1 MEPEE
6 FEGSNTI
13 YGQDQPEYKPL
24 PAHRTPEGLV
34 TCCWRLSPEELET
47 VKYTGVVWVQLHTFN
62 KQLQPVN
69 VQVERPE
76 LT

>member
-1 MEPEE
+1 MEPTE

-34 TCCWRLSPEELET
+34 TSCWLLSSAEIET
-47 VKYTGVVWVQLHTFN
+47 IKHTGMLWVQLHTFN
-62 KQLQPVN
+62 KQLQPIN
-69 VQVERPE
+69 VQVEKPA
-76 LT
+76 L